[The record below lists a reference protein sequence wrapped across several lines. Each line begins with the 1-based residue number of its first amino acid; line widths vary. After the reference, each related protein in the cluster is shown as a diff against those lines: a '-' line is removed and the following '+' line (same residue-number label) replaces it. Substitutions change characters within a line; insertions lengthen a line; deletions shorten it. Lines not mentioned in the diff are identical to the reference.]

1 MVGMPS
7 LWKRHV
13 QLTHDLTLEDVLL
26 IPTFPTSLL
35 SVYKLCAQRNC
46 QVIFNPFQCVFH
58 DAVSRKQIGHGF
70 IRGKLYY
77 FPIKQQ
83 AVSNVVGVSSMS
95 TAM

>member
-1 MVGMPS
+1 M
-7 LWKRHV
+7 
-13 QLTHDLTLEDVLL
+13 
-26 IPTFPTSLL
+26 
-35 SVYKLCAQRNC
+35 
-46 QVIFNPFQCVFH
+46 IFNPFQCVFH